1 MGFTL
6 EKDCRSL
13 DTGYDFLCKLDGRE
27 VMVEV
32 KTFTSDGRVI
42 VSARELKAAAQYAKD
57 YYLVGFVDEG
67 PEARWE
73 CFFLIDPLPHL
84 LEIGKF
90 DLDVK
95 LQANA
100 AEVFPMKKGQSGT

>member
-6 EKDCRSL
+6 EEDCRSF
-13 DTGYDFLCKLDGRE
+13 DTGYDFLCKLEDRH

-32 KTFTSDGRVI
+32 KTFTPDGRVI
-42 VSARELKAAAQYAKD
+42 VSARELKAAAQYAKH
-57 YYLVGFVDEG
+57 YYLVGFIDEG

-73 CFFLIDPLPHL
+73 SRLLIDPLPHL

-100 AEVFPMKKGQSGT
+100 VEVFRGLRL